1 MAQIYE
7 AEYVDDV
14 YVASVVIN
22 SYIAGTLVEGDTY
35 QGSYRITPTNY
46 NITLS
51 TDGLLM
57 ENDVIIEKIPDNYGL
72 VERVGMTLRIS

>member
-14 YVASVVIN
+14 YEASVVSN
-22 SYIAGTLVEGDTY
+22 SYIAGTLIEGDTY

-46 NITLS
+46 NITLP
-51 TDGLLM
+51 TDGLIM
-57 ENDVIIEKIPDNYGL
+57 ENDVIIEKIPNNYGL